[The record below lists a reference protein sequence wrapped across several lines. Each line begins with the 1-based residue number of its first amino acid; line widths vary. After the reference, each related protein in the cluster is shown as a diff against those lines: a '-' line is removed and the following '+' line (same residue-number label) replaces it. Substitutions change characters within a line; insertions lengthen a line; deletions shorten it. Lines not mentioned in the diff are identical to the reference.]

1 MILKK
6 CDNGSM
12 TLIGGISEIQ
22 VYEKEGFPWVEIRR
36 GKETSTTIYRLD
48 EPAFILNDE
57 GKTIE
62 RLPYR
67 KPDAVKFEA
76 FAKAFNQG
84 FSASDKKVN

>member
-6 CDNGSM
+6 CINGSM
-12 TLIGGISEIQ
+12 ILIDGISEAQ
-22 VYEKEGFPWVEIRR
+22 VYENDKVFWVRIQR
-36 GKETSTTIYRLD
+36 GKEMETHRLD
-48 EPAFILNDE
+48 EPVYILNDE

-84 FSASDKKVN
+84 FSAPDKKVN